1 MLRRLTILLALCGG
15 VLSPDAR
22 ASAACNGTVEPS
34 GPITIEVGS
43 VQRLFVVR
51 VPSGATVERQLRY
64 VRVSSLWDE
73 CAIHGEPRVWPRLAR
88 RNHDLP
94 RRSLAGGG
102 GPLAPAWQGR
112 PGEMGDRDILF
123 FDATLDWL
131 RAHHCVDERRV
142 FVLGYSNGAGLA
154 SLLACERAGA
164 IAGAAM
170 AAGRPACAP
179 GSSKPVIISHGMRD
193 QTIGYEQ
200 AIQAAQVW
208 SKRNGCSAPPKVG
221 APGCFA
227 AGSCT
232 SAPTTMCT
240 HTGGHEYGSTFT
252 RSVADFFR
260 AIP

>member
-1 MLRRLTILLALCGG
+1 MFAFHPYGMNAQYM
-15 VLSPDAR
+15 VS
-22 ASAACNGTVEPS
+22 
-34 GPITIEVGS
+34 
-43 VQRLFVVR
+43 
-51 VPSGATVERQLRY
+51 
-64 VRVSSLWDE
+64 RVS
-73 CAIHGEPRVWPRLAR
+73 GRVWPDAIMIYPEGLSR
-88 RNHDLP
+88 
-94 RRSLAGGG
+94 GG

-227 AGSCT
+227 AASCT

-240 HTGGHEYGSTFT
+240 HTGGHEYDSTFT
-252 RSVADFFR
+252 RSVADFFK
-260 AIP
+260 ALP